1 MNLKLMI
8 SALMLCSSLA
18 FAGDLS
24 TAPAPTTAPKKKMM
38 KVLEPAAGSSAQHP
52 DDGVALGG
60 LGTAGTGT
68 AAAKPKKMVRG
79 MAPEPRK

>member
-38 KVLEPAAGSSAQHP
+38 KVLEPAAGSSAAQHP

-60 LGTAGTGT
+60 LGTGAST
-68 AAAKPKKMVRG
+68 AKPKKLVRG
-79 MAPEPRK
+79 SAPEPRK